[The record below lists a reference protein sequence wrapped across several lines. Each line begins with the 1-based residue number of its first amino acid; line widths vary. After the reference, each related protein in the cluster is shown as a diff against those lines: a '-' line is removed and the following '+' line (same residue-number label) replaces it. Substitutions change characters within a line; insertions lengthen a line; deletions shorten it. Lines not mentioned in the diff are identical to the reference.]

1 MENQLSIIAIAIS
14 CIGILISGISVYYC
28 RRQTKYMEKPKFTDE
43 PHNAYTAKLDAI
55 KNAIDRVAQKL
66 DK

>member
-1 MENQLSIIAIAIS
+1 
-14 CIGILISGISVYYC
+14 
-28 RRQTKYMEKPKFTDE
+28 MEKPKFTDE